1 MELRTTKTEAIR
13 QLQNQIL
20 AMQGLSRPAEAETI
34 RTGLSGIERAF
45 PNQTFPTGAVHEFTS
60 VASIDGAAT
69 NGFLAGLLGCLM
81 QSKGTCLW
89 VSTRRK
95 VFPPALKAFGI
106 APERIIFID
115 IARDKEA
122 LWTIEEALKCKSLAA
137 VVGELSSLDFTASRR
152 LQLAVE
158 HSRVTGFIHRQQP
171 KTENNIACVS
181 RWKITP
187 LLSWQ
192 QDAAPGVGFP
202 RWNVEL
208 VKVRN
213 GQPGIW
219 QVEWTTTG
227 FREVPRFSHSVA
239 GTVIR
244 KTG

>member
-1 MELRTTKTEAIR
+1 MAAHDTKEQDIR
-13 QLQNQIL
+13 QLKSQIL

-34 RTGLSGIERAF
+34 RTGLGNIENAF

-60 VASIDGAAT
+60 TASIDGAAT
-69 NGFLAGLLGCLM
+69 NGFMAGLLSCLM
-81 QSKGTCLW
+81 QSKGSCLW
-89 VSTRRK
+89 VSTKRK

-122 LWTIEEALKCKSLAA
+122 LWTIEEALKCKSLSA

-192 QDAAPGVGFP
+192 QDDAPGIGFP

-208 VKVRN
+208 LKVRN
-213 GQPGIW
+213 GQPGTW

-227 FREVPRFSHSVA
+227 FQEVPLFSQ
-239 GTVIR
+239 TVVRPGIR